1 MENQTK
7 HLNSYLTGYLRRF
20 RKNTDGSATVEAV
33 LWLPLFVFFFVMI
46 ADVSFA
52 FHRQSQIMRVV
63 QDGNRAF
70 SVGRLEDVAELETYL
85 KTRLASFT
93 ENVEVTSFIDTG
105 TITTQVRVPI
115 EDVVA
120 VGMFSFLSDYSIG
133 ATSHQFIEY

>member
-1 MENQTK
+1 MDNQMMRLRLRVT
-7 HLNSYLTGYLRRF
+7 SYLCRF
-20 RKNTDGSATVEAV
+20 RRSTDGSATVEAV
-33 LWLPLFVFFFVMI
+33 LWLPLFVLFFVMI

-52 FHRQSQIMRVV
+52 FHRQTQIMRVV

-85 KTRLASFT
+85 KTRLSTFT
-93 ENVEVTSFIDTG
+93 ENAEVTSFIDTG

-120 VGMFSFLSDYSIG
+120 VGMFNFLSDYSIG